1 MPGHCEM
8 DLDSFIAM
16 AHLNRPWV
24 LIETLRFRV
33 VFQVREC
40 FTKMRE
46 SLARSDLVL
55 SAVLT
60 GLLAQ
65 FVTLVTVTVS
75 N

>member
-1 MPGHCEM
+1 VPGQCEM
-8 DLDSFIAM
+8 NLDSFMAM

-33 VFQVREC
+33 VCQVREG
-40 FTKMRE
+40 FEKMGE